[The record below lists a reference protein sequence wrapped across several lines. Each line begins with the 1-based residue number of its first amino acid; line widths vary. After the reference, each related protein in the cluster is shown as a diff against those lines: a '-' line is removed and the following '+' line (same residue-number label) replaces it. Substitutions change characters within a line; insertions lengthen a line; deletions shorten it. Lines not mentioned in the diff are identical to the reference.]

1 MAPISTYS
9 FSFRYVVT
17 YLPSPSIWLMRT
29 RFMLTEK
36 LFLRLQLQQSQPRL
50 LTNETLEFIKQYE
63 DDDLCSMARSV
74 FLWTDFSTVKFQK
87 FRIAALR
94 GIFFNLFISDGFF
107 SLPFLRQE
115 DRVGTFIL
123 IFVFSH
129 WYLGKFFKLGKRGK
143 SLLLFFF
150 LVIEATSI

>member
-17 YLPSPSIWLMRT
+17 QYLPSPSIWLMRT

-107 SLPFLRQE
+107 SFFIFTI
-115 DRVGTFIL
+115 VGTYLFLCFL
-123 IFVFSH
+123 IGIQANFSNQAKGAKVFSCFSF
-129 WYLGKFFKLGKRGK
+129 W
-143 SLLLFFF
+143 
-150 LVIEATSI
+150 

>member
-107 SLPFLRQE
+107 FIFHFYDSRY
-115 DRVGTFIL
+115 IL